1 MDLEVAESVNLDGT
15 INYTTINSDL
25 SNGSQER
32 NIGFFYNHI
41 PTNDLDASFNFT
53 AEYRQNISGVA
64 DNNGIQVGM
73 NYAKKFFGSCKFL
86 WMKNPKC
93 YDKNGKMKST
103 IKNLMQG
110 TLPTNFE
117 KLQF

>member
-1 MDLEVAESVNLDGT
+1 
-15 INYTTINSDL
+15 
-25 SNGSQER
+25 
-32 NIGFFYNHI
+32 
-41 PTNDLDASFNFT
+41 
-53 AEYRQNISGVA
+53 
-64 DNNGIQVGM
+64 M

-110 TLPTNFE
+110 TTPTNFE
-117 KLQF
+117 KHGLVYDMKTDKFILKND